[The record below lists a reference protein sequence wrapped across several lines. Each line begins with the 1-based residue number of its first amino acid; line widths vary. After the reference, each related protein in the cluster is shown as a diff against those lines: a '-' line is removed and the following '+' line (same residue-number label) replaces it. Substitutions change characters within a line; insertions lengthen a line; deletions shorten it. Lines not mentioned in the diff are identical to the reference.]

1 MALLDLYKRYM
12 YGQSPAG
19 TTDVMTTE
27 GTRGLFG
34 QGGQANDQGLL
45 TAVTDPSESNIG
57 QFYSNPFIM
66 GGLRAIQA
74 GGMGQS
80 ASTAL
85 PGAAIGALQDVSLAE
100 KYKDL
105 MSKKKA
111 KKAIKESKL
120 FTEKEKLMID
130 AGMKLPNSQATANMK
145 NYNFFKN
152 LPKTK
157 ENLMIMNSVLGKETK
172 AEYLGKI
179 QASIAKNT
187 YMPEDQRLKIMQESE
202 ANWDRINGLVDSEES
217 NKQNTF
223 ASSANPPKWF
233 SGTSENWEVFRQA
246 NPSFTDEKLKKNI
259 PKNFQK

>member
-1 MALLDLYKRYM
+1 M
-12 YGQSPAG
+12 YGNAPQDRGFAG
-19 TTDVMTTE
+19 GQRLTE
-27 GTRGLFG
+27 GTQGLFG
-34 QGGQANDQGLL
+34 QGGQGNDQGLL
-45 TAVTDPSESNIG
+45 TTVTDPSESNIG

-85 PGAAIGALQDVSLAE
+85 PGAAIGALKDVSLAE

-105 MSKKKA
+105 MGKKKA
-111 KKAIKESKL
+111 KKSIQDSKL
-120 FTEKEKLMID
+120 FSEKEKLMIQ
-130 AGMKLPNSQATANMK
+130 AGMKLPSSQATANIK
-145 NYNFFKN
+145 NYNFFKK

-172 AEYLGKI
+172 NEYLGKI
-179 QASIAKNT
+179 QAAIAKNT
-187 YMPEDQRLKIMQESE
+187 YMPEAQRLKTMQEAES
-202 ANWDRINGLVDSEES
+202 NWDRINGLIDDELG
-217 NKQNTF
+217 NKKNTF
-223 ASSANPPKWF
+223 VSSANPPKWF
-233 SGTSENWEVFRQA
+233 SGTSDNWEVFRQA